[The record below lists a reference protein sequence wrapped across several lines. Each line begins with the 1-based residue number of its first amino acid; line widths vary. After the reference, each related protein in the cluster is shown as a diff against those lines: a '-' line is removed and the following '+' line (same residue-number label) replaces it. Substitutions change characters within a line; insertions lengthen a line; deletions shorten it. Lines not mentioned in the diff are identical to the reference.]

1 MKHGAKGKVC
11 SSDGCTNVAVKG
23 GVCKRHGARH
33 LANTRDVQIMLW
45 KEACALSVV
54 QRSNDA
60 ALKGAPNQ
68 AREGGV
74 CIKHGATWTKKRC
87 SREGCTNF
95 AVKGGVCRR
104 HGAKV
109 KLCSIEG
116 CTKQSVRGGLCRR
129 HVIWFW
135 IKYKTIWYL
144 RRCFRPCW
152 CLQISM

>member
-1 MKHGAKGKVC
+1 MGQRQ
-11 SSDGCTNVAVKG
+11 N
-23 GVCKRHGARH
+23 
-33 LANTRDVQIMLW
+33 ANTRDVQIKSS
-45 KEACALSVV
+45 KEDYASSMG

-95 AVKGGVCRR
+95 AVKRGVCRR

-116 CTKQSVRGGLCRR
+116 CTKKSVRGGLCRR
-129 HVIWFW
+129 HVI
-135 IKYKTIWYL
+135 
-144 RRCFRPCW
+144 
-152 CLQISM
+152 